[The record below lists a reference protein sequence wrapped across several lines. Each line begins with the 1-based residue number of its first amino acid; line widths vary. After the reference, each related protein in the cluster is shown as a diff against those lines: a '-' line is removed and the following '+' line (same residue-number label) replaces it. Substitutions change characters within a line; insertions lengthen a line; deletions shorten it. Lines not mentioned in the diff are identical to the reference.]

1 MNSVGKPRS
10 LKQSNSRAV
19 FELMRDGQG
28 RTVTEISERIR
39 LSKTTVKKIFDS
51 LLGDGLI
58 RSIGKG
64 DSTEEGGKRPEVYCL
79 NPEFGYVIGI
89 HVTPDEVLTVTT
101 DFMAEIAE
109 RGKTGIADV
118 QQLEGLIERFA
129 RTIEDTVRLKE
140 GADQRLLGVVLVL
153 TGLVDPDEGVS
164 IHSSFYPE
172 WGRDAPI
179 VPLLKARLGPSF
191 SAPIFVDNTNRYQAI
206 AESEKGL
213 AGAYKN
219 YIIVDALPEGL
230 GGGVVLGGR
239 ILHGCQSLS
248 GEIGHMTL
256 DKNGYPCI
264 CGHSGCFEAMVSARR
279 IIGLAFDRMSA
290 YPESILATWPTEPAF
305 TLDDICVG
313 AAAGDPLCRALIDDV
328 AEWYVVGLGNMIMM
342 NDPELIVLQ
351 GIYTKAGPYFLER
364 IQEGLKHIGLPHVE
378 KRVTVAYSQLGEERG
393 LVGGALH
400 VIARYLANHVY

>member
-19 FELMRDGQG
+19 FELMRDGLS
-28 RTVTEISERIR
+28 RTVTEISERIK

-51 LLGDGLI
+51 LLEDGLI
-58 RSIGKG
+58 HSIGKG
-64 DSTEEGGKRPEVYCL
+64 DSTEEGGKRPELYRL
-79 NPEFGYVIGI
+79 NPDFGYTIGI

-101 DFMAEIAE
+101 DFMAEVTESAEFDIA
-109 RGKTGIADV
+109 GV
-118 QQLEGLIERFA
+118 QQLDGLIEQFA
-129 RTIEDTVRLKE
+129 TTVLEKIRQKN
-140 GADQRLLGVVLVL
+140 GSGQKLLGVVLVL
-153 TGLVDPDEGVS
+153 TGLVDPDEGIS

-179 VPLLKARLGPSF
+179 VSLLKKRLGPSF
-191 SAPIFVDNTNRYQAI
+191 NAPIFVDNTNRYQAI

-279 IIGLAFDRMSA
+279 IVGLAQEWMPR
-290 YPESILATWPTEPAF
+290 YPESVLSSYPEGHLL
-305 TLDDICVG
+305 TLDHICTG
-313 AAAGDPLCRALIDDV
+313 AAQADPLCRALIDDV
-328 AEWYVVGLGNMIMM
+328 ADWYVLGLGNMIMM

-351 GIYTKAGPYFLER
+351 GIYTKAGPYFLEK

-378 KRVTVAYSQLGEERG
+378 KKVSVVYSQLGNERG

-400 VIARYLANHVY
+400 VIANYLVNHVY